1 MTSQR
6 SQIIN
11 DGAVAGEEE
20 ACGKKRHSHSRVVA
34 RDATVSYNMGTW
46 YKIVPNVLTV
56 PASLGLVSDGYSLVL
71 YYSTVLL
78 LYSEQGQGGVGRG
91 GGGERNGRRATTEGN
106 TCRVGAS
113 TTVYIDVTRTYCTRT
128 RTSTLHEQ
136 GGGGTERYSTPTVG
150 AGRVLRY
157 GKKVN
162 VAEKK
167 DKKRQPL
174 STEKMSARVDNI
186 STTCAA

>member
-78 LYSEQGQGGVGRG
+78 LYSEQGQGGVVQSGCWKRVLSHLRARARSRGRWRPWMP
-91 GGGERNGRRATTEGN
+91 GERRRA
-106 TCRVGAS
+106 A
-113 TTVYIDVTRTYCTRT
+113 
-128 RTSTLHEQ
+128 
-136 GGGGTERYSTPTVG
+136 
-150 AGRVLRY
+150 
-157 GKKVN
+157 
-162 VAEKK
+162 
-167 DKKRQPL
+167 
-174 STEKMSARVDNI
+174 
-186 STTCAA
+186 